1 MSCEISNCLIAEGH
15 EIMNQQRAEIER
27 LTRQAAAIVV
37 YSWVTTTR
45 RLCSMWSNFRGL
57 STLEQVCWA
66 FLAVVSVV
74 CVTIR
79 VLQ

>member
-1 MSCEISNCLIAEGH
+1 
-15 EIMNQQRAEIER
+15 MNQQRAEIER
-27 LTRQAAAIVV
+27 LTREAVAIVAH
-37 YSWVTTTR
+37 SWVTTTR
-45 RLCSMWSNFRGL
+45 RLRLMWSDFRGL
-57 STLEQVCWA
+57 SILEQVCWA